1 MKIFFYKSILIFVL
15 FILAIHFSF
24 GLIKKELSREISNLT
39 SKESLEAMKDKL
51 REEIKIGS
59 EKDNILK
66 PEDAKI
72 IKRFL
77 DKVQSELINSTEK

>member
-51 REEIKIGS
+51 REEIKIGMV
-59 EKDNILK
+59 KKLLQIVVRQKAWVQTLNIL
-66 PEDAKI
+66 DI
-72 IKRFL
+72 VLHI
-77 DKVQSELINSTEK
+77 QQ